1 MIQGPRYKFFLMKT
15 DINIVKC
22 NHLGEPVFRYQGEL
36 LERKAN
42 QILLQARFGIDDV
55 TVADMPVRAG
65 DLFLETY
72 YSDRWYNIYEIRA
85 KEDNKLKGWYCNV
98 SYQAEIGEDTVTFCD
113 LALDLLVYPDGRQ
126 VVLDEDEFAALEISE
141 QDKAMALGGL
151 AELRQIFEEKFPIK
165 KPGN

>member
-1 MIQGPRYKFFLMKT
+1 MKT

-55 TVADMPVRAG
+55 TVADMPVKAR

-72 YSDRWYNIYEIRA
+72 YSDRWYNVYEIRS
-85 KEDNKLKGWYCNV
+85 KEDDKLKGWYCNV
-98 SYQAEIGEDTVTFCD
+98 SYPAEFAKDTITFRD

-126 VVLDEDEFAALEISE
+126 IVLDENEFAALDISE
-141 QDKAMALGGL
+141 KDKTIALAGL
-151 AELRQIFEEKFPIK
+151 FELRQIFEEKFAVK